1 MNALLGKVEWR
12 KICDLGFLRTKTIYS
27 KILFYIVVEAMKNM
41 VIVSGAR
48 QSNSAI
54 HKHVSIHPQI
64 QGRIF
69 ERQC

>member
-1 MNALLGKVEWR
+1 
-12 KICDLGFLRTKTIYS
+12 
-27 KILFYIVVEAMKNM
+27 MKNM

-48 QSNSAI
+48 QSDSAI
-54 HKHVSIHPQI
+54 LKHVSIHPQI